1 MATTDLRTKLCRINY
16 SDRNFLWEN
25 KNLYGRV
32 RSFFFHVR
40 LLLSFF
46 KKHLVVWWTL
56 LLFLCKCRCGRHC
69 DVGGTESTFLFI
81 LFFLLR
87 KHRLKA
93 WAIVFSFFVLATTV
107 ANLVFCSF
115 RSLSSQL
122 CTNCSTKARTAK
134 TCSMSANS
142 GVAFQFPNDL
152 FFAWQHTWISFWAK
166 GGWRW
171 RWRWWLIRWRSFRV
185 DLIVVIMHRYCGRCH
200 FCRKVGV
207 MVDCCLLLDEVY
219 R

>member
-40 LLLSFF
+40 LLLSFL
-46 KKHLVVWWTL
+46 KNIWSYGGPCCCSCANV
-56 LLFLCKCRCGRHC
+56 GA
-69 DVGGTESTFLFI
+69 GGTAMLGGLNQHFYLFI
-81 LFFLLR
+81 YLLG

-185 DLIVVIMHRYCGRCH
+185 DLIVVIMHRYCGIGAIFAEKLAC
-200 FCRKVGV
+200 G
-207 MVDCCLLLDEVY
+207 
-219 R
+219 